1 MLYGNIAVFDP
12 TPIFNIALFNALA
25 FKAWDFKTWDFKTW
39 DFKTVDAGCAR
50 PPARAPDTPSSTR

>member
-1 MLYGNIAVFDP
+1 MLYGHIAVFDP

-25 FKAWDFKTWDFKTW
+25 FKAWDFKTWDFKT
-39 DFKTVDAGCAR
+39 VDAGCAR

>member
-25 FKAWDFKTWDFKTW
+25 FKAWDFKTWDFKT
-39 DFKTVDAGCAR
+39 VDAGCAR
-50 PPARAPDTPSSTR
+50 PRARVPDRPSSTR

>member
-25 FKAWDFKTWDFKTW
+25 FKAWDFKTWDFKT
-39 DFKTVDAGCAR
+39 VDAGCAR

>member
-25 FKAWDFKTWDFKTW
+25 FKAWDFKTWDFKT
-39 DFKTVDAGCAR
+39 VDAGCAR
-50 PPARAPDTPSSTR
+50 PPVRAPDRPSSTR